1 MTKIT
6 EISIV
11 HHRIETAESIEDIL
25 CLSTL
30 IANGEL
36 PPNAEL
42 NDSRDFFVNEVKED
56 CQNCP
61 FKLTCLACI
70 INGQE

>member
-1 MTKIT
+1 MTTLKT
-6 EISIV
+6 LFAS
-11 HHRIETAESIEDIL
+11 HPRIEEAGCIEDIL

-36 PPNAEL
+36 SPNETL
-42 NDSRDFFVNEVKED
+42 VDSQSFFKNEVKED
-56 CQNCP
+56 CSNCP

-70 INGQE
+70 INE